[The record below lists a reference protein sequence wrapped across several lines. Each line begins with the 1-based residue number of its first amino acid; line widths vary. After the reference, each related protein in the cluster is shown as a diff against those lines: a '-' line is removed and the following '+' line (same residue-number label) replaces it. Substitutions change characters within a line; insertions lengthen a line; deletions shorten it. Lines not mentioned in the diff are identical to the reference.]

1 MTMEFSVLY
10 VVATP
15 LGNLGD
21 LTARAREVLC
31 QVPWV
36 AAEDTRHS
44 ALLLRHIGSAAR
56 LFAVH
61 EHNEAAA
68 ADSVLARLAAGE
80 AVALVTDAGTPAIS
94 DPGARLVARVRAAGA
109 PVVPL
114 PGPCAAIA
122 ALSVSGLAIDQWLF
136 VGFLPSRAK
145 ARESELSRL
154 AGLPC
159 ALVFYEAPHRIL
171 ETATALVAGLGG
183 ARQVAVARELTKLFE
198 TVAVMP
204 LAELEGWLAADTN
217 RQRGE
222 FVLIVEAAAVAA
234 DGEAA
239 ESLRVLHL
247 LLEDGLSVRQA
258 THLTQ
263 RLVGGAH
270 KTLYDA
276 ALAWRATHDLP

>member
-1 MTMEFSVLY
+1 MY

-44 ALLLRHIGSAAR
+44 ALLLRHIGSSAR

-136 VGFLPSRAK
+136 AGFLPSRAK
-145 ARESELSRL
+145 ARDAELARL
-154 AGLPC
+154 SALPC

-171 ETATALVAGLGG
+171 ETATALVAALGG

-198 TVAVMP
+198 TIAVMP
-204 LAELEGWLAADTN
+204 LAELEAWFAADGN

-222 FVLIVEAAAVAA
+222 FVLIVASPVLATDAGSV
-234 DGEAA
+234 
-239 ESLRVLHL
+239 ESMRVLHL
-247 LLEDGLSVRQA
+247 LLADGLSVRQA
-258 THLTQ
+258 THLAQQIT
-263 RLVGGAH
+263 GAAH
-270 KTLYDA
+270 KPLYEA
-276 ALAWRATHDLP
+276 ALAWRSAHDIP